1 MPEHER
7 VSIFS
12 PAEPNGRPRLLEL
25 RAALSQTTTRV
36 LYIEDAFDQALLVKA
51 FFNALPGYQVTH
63 AQDGDQAIKLV
74 ESQRWDLIV
83 TDLNLPGADGFT
95 VIRRAR
101 HISPDVPILVTTGY
115 TQAQYEEQ
123 ALRAGA
129 DQVMIKPLN
138 QDEFTTRVVAM
149 VEQDTGTDP
158 ELDDLDEVI
167 LVIEGRLGDAEM
179 GCGGTLMKAVDEH
192 ETVVVIPIL
201 NSERVASH
209 EELKAASIAA
219 SILSVELR
227 VDRDLFGS
235 FEAQKAL
242 IAEAVAELRPTTVY
256 LPAPDDRDSSRREA
270 SLMGIAAT
278 GAVAHVFGYETATT
292 GLDFLPTRF
301 VDVRAQ
307 MVLKMEALAAYQ
319 SAGAARVDLRPRM
332 AQAYAR
338 YWGRFKDFTEVEAF
352 QAVNRD

>member
-1 MPEHER
+1 M
-7 VSIFS
+7 
-12 PAEPNGRPRLLEL
+12 
-25 RAALSQTTTRV
+25 SQPTVRV

-51 FFNALPGYQVTH
+51 FFNTLPGYQVTH
-63 AQDGDQAIKLV
+63 AQDGDQAVKLV
-74 ESQRWDLIV
+74 KNERWDLIV

-95 VIRRAR
+95 VIRTAR
-101 HISPDVPILVTTGY
+101 ERSPTIPILVTTGY

-138 QDEFTTRVVAM
+138 QDEFIARVVRMA
-149 VEQDTGTDP
+149 EPGPDAPP
-158 ELDDLDEVI
+158 ELAELDEVI

-179 GCGGTLMKAVDEH
+179 GCGGTLMKAVE
-192 ETVVVIPIL
+192 EKEQVVVVPVL
-201 NSERVASH
+201 DAPDAASH

-219 SILSVELR
+219 IILGIEFR
-227 VDRDLFGS
+227 VDRTLFGDRD
-235 FEAQKAL
+235 AQKDL
-242 IAEAVAELRPTTVY
+242 IERTINELRPTTVY
-256 LPAPDDRDSSRREA
+256 LPAPDDRDPSRRDAAQMGLEA
-270 SLMGIAAT
+270 TLE
-278 GAVAHVFGYETATT
+278 VPYVYGYETATT

-301 VDVRAQ
+301 DDVRAQ

-319 SAGAARVDLRPRM
+319 SVGAPRVDLRPRM

-352 QAVNRD
+352 QEVKRD

>member
-1 MPEHER
+1 M
-7 VSIFS
+7 
-12 PAEPNGRPRLLEL
+12 
-25 RAALSQTTTRV
+25 

-51 FFNALPGYQVTH
+51 FFNALPGYHVTH

-138 QDEFTTRVVAM
+138 QEEFTSRVVAM
-149 VEQDTGTDP
+149 VERESGAPP
-158 ELDDLDEVI
+158 ELEDLDEVI

-179 GCGGTLMKAVDEH
+179 GCGGTLMKAVEDH
-192 ETVVVIPIL
+192 ETVVVMPIL
-201 NSERVASH
+201 NSDRAGSH

-219 SILSVELR
+219 SILGVDFR
-227 VDRDLFGS
+227 VDRTLFGN
-235 FEAQKAL
+235 FEAQKDL
-242 IAEAVAELRPTTVY
+242 IARTLDELRPTTLY

-270 SLMGIAAT
+270 SLMGIAASS
-278 GAVAHVFGYETATT
+278 GVSHVFGYETATT

-319 SAGAARVDLRPRM
+319 SVGAPRVDLRPRM

-352 QAVNRD
+352 QAVSRD